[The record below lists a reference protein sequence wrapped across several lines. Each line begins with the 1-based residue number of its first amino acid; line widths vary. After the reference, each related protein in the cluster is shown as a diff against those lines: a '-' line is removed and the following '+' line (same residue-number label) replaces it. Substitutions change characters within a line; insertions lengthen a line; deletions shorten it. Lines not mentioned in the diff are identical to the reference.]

1 MYKPFI
7 TDKIYDCLSF
17 NEILR
22 ILKYDKKILRE
33 KCKEIIEKGYTNK
46 KEIRKEIRKEL
57 WKEIEKGINSL
68 TPFKIGGLI
77 FACKEDYKCFK
88 YFDSRIEKIYDS
100 LELDGH
106 MTKKAEEVWQKEIVV
121 KEEEYGSS
129 YELGELFPNADSLLI
144 DFDNDII
151 DNFDDFAVD
160 FFRRITII
168 ECGNFGRKIKKER
181 RLKTYKGII

>member
-1 MYKPFI
+1 M
-7 TDKIYDCLSF
+7 
-17 NEILR
+17 
-22 ILKYDKKILRE
+22 
-33 KCKEIIEKGYTNK
+33 
-46 KEIRKEIRKEL
+46 
-57 WKEIEKGINSL
+57 
-68 TPFKIGGLI
+68 
-77 FACKEDYKCFK
+77 FK

-168 ECGNFGRKIKKER
+168 ECDNFDKKIKKER